1 MTVSLCLGVVFALS
15 GCRYFSPFV
24 YVGGDSCTIDPR
36 NTPVKLCEVVETER
50 QKRGWGYTD
59 AEAKLMRKQAL
70 AECKGIDWKIRD
82 GFHPEKGLY
91 CD

>member
-1 MTVSLCLGVVFALS
+1 M
-15 GCRYFSPFV
+15 
-24 YVGGDSCTIDPR
+24 
-36 NTPVKLCEVVETER
+36 VETER